1 MRINPLNFKIMKTA
15 VLIVRVL
22 IGVIFLVTS
31 IGFFLD
37 LFPEPVTNGDFKAF
51 QAGLIASS
59 YIIPIAKTLELLCG
73 IAFITG
79 RYVTLANVVILPVT
93 INILFINFYMT
104 PEGLPIALFIFLGN
118 LFLIYSHWENY
129 KSLFVAK

>member
-1 MRINPLNFKIMKTA
+1 MKITII
-15 VLIVRVL
+15 IVRIL
-22 IGVIFLVTS
+22 LGLIFLTTS
-31 IGFFLD
+31 IGYFLN

-73 IAFITG
+73 IAFISG
-79 RYVTLANVVILPVT
+79 RYVTLANIVILPVT
-93 INILFINFYMT
+93 LNILFINFYMT
-104 PEGLPIALFIFLGN
+104 PDGLPLALFIFLGN

-129 KSLFVAK
+129 TGIFVAK

>member
-1 MRINPLNFKIMKTA
+1 MKITII
-15 VLIVRVL
+15 IVRIL
-22 IGVIFLVTS
+22 LGLIFLTTS
-31 IGFFLD
+31 IGYFLN

-73 IAFITG
+73 IAFISG
-79 RYVTLANVVILPVT
+79 RYVTLANIVILPVT
-93 INILFINFYMT
+93 LNILFINFYMT
-104 PEGLPIALFIFLGN
+104 PDGLPLALFIFLGN

-129 KSLFVAK
+129 KGIFVAK